1 MDKNKKDKI
10 CQTIVQ
16 ILQEYNVASIDKYEA
31 MDEEIVSELYESL
44 KAGVLEEFKLS
55 YEELEEIFDE
65 VLEGL

>member
-31 MDEEIVSELYESL
+31 MDEEI
-44 KAGVLEEFKLS
+44 
-55 YEELEEIFDE
+55 
-65 VLEGL
+65 